1 MNIGRT
7 GQVSAVAVE
16 MRNSRP
22 ASKLATLLSMD
33 QSTTS
38 RKLRCGVIG
47 VGRMGRHHARVYAQH
62 EQAEL
67 VGVVDANADT
77 RDDIAGQWGGA
88 SLETVEQLI
97 DAGVDAVTIA
107 TPTIH
112 HRAAAEKLLASGVS
126 CLIEKPL
133 APDVHEASAIVDAA
147 RSSGAVL
154 QVGHIVRYD
163 PVMVAIKNQAR
174 ITPRFIEMDRISPMT
189 FRSVDVGVVL
199 DMMIHDLDLL
209 LMLTGEEPEDVQ
221 ANAVSVMGEMEDVC
235 NARLTFPPGADGVS
249 CVANVTASRLALK
262 TERKIRLISEDAYLS
277 ADFVARK
284 GTVVRK
290 TANAQQ
296 LAEVR
301 EQLKAGADLSQ
312 VNYLELVQVEELNV
326 GDGEPLKLQIDDF
339 LAAVRTGRK
348 PDVDAEAGFAAVRT
362 AERIM
367 DAARSAGAR
376 MV

>member
-1 MNIGRT
+1 MNPGP
-7 GQVSAVAVE
+7 SAEAYGGAAA
-16 MRNSRP
+16 RANSQPCYTER
-22 ASKLATLLSMD
+22 MD
-33 QSTTS
+33 QAQK
-38 RKLRCGVIG
+38 KLRCGVIG

-62 EQAEL
+62 EQADL
-67 VGVVDANADT
+67 VGVVDTNVHSRESITAE
-77 RDDIAGQWGGA
+77 WGGQPLA
-88 SLETVEQLI
+88 TVEQLL
-97 DAGVDAVTIA
+97 DLGVDAVTIA
-107 TPTIH
+107 TPTVH
-112 HRAAAEKLLASGVS
+112 HRAAAELLLRNNVA

-133 APDVHEASAIVDAA
+133 APDVEEAGAIAEAA
-147 RSSGAVL
+147 QESGAVL

-235 NARLTFPPGADGVS
+235 NARLTFPPLPEADGVS
-249 CVANVTASRLALK
+249 CVANLTASRLALK
-262 TERKIRLISEDAYLS
+262 TERKIRIISEDAYVS
-277 ADFVARK
+277 ADFVERK
-284 GTVVRK
+284 GTIVRK
-290 TANAQQ
+290 TANAEQ

-301 EQLKAGADLSQ
+301 EQLKAGKDLSQ
-312 VNYLELVQVEELNV
+312 VNYLELVQVEQLEV

-339 LAAVRTGRK
+339 LNAVRTGCT
-348 PDVDAEAGFAAVRT
+348 PAVDAAAGFAAVRT
-362 AERIM
+362 AERIVE
-367 DAARSAGAR
+367 AARAAGAR